1 MRTRA
6 LLPSEVSL
14 LERSLAE
21 RGQHRD
27 RLMLLLL
34 ASTGFRISE
43 LLTLH
48 FGQLLSPGG
57 AIAHELTIERQLLK
71 GGRGARRRSV
81 RSRRVV
87 LNECARS
94 AIEEFLCRLECL
106 PPPGGPV
113 FLSPKGDGRP
123 IRRGQAHHIF
133 KKIAREVGIDATR
146 IGCHSLRKAYAR
158 GIYEASGK
166 DLLRTQRLIGHT
178 SPLTT
183 TAYIESDQ
191 RELDELALG
200 FNPLAPLA
208 DSPRAA
214 RPETMRFTAG

>member
-14 LERSLAE
+14 LERALAE

-27 RLMLLLL
+27 RLLLLL
-34 ASTGFRISE
+34 LVSTGFRISE
-43 LLTLH
+43 LLSLR
-48 FGQLLSPGG
+48 FEQLLTPRG
-57 AIAHELTIERQLLK
+57 AVASELTIERQLLK
-71 GGRGARRRSV
+71 GGRGARRWSV

-94 AIEEFLCRLECL
+94 AIEEFLCRLEFL

-123 IRRGQAHHIF
+123 IRRGQAHHLL

-146 IGCHSLRKAYAR
+146 VGCHSLRKAYAR

-166 DLLRTQRLIGHT
+166 DLLRTQRLIGHA

-183 TAYIESDQ
+183 MAYIDSDQ
-191 RELDELALG
+191 QELDELALG
-200 FNPLAPLA
+200 FNPLAPLGN
-208 DSPRAA
+208 SPFSAA
-214 RPETMRFTAG
+214 PNSMQFTSG